1 MNHLTKMR
9 QNEWTS
15 NIWCHKMKWLDLW
28 HTKSWKT
35 TQRHLYDSK
44 RIFLPFPP
52 CFLWNIILIR
62 SEKYGFMGYMALDP
76 KSICVIIQ
84 ISRKNSIFPN
94 GTQIYLKTSKIYDKD
109 KTILNSNKRKTTKTA
124 RNKTSGKLEETMG
137 R

>member
-1 MNHLTKMR
+1 
-9 QNEWTS
+9 
-15 NIWCHKMKWLDLW
+15 
-28 HTKSWKT
+28 
-35 TQRHLYDSK
+35 
-44 RIFLPFPP
+44 
-52 CFLWNIILIR
+52 
-62 SEKYGFMGYMALDP
+62 MGYMALDP

-94 GTQIYLKTSKIYDKD
+94 GTQIYLKTSKIHDKD